1 MLAVGATQGPAD
13 YVDETAETS
22 DKGGGIT
29 TGGGASLQSQC
40 RYGRVEPSPGAD
52 VARVSPVSAHMWQWW
67 AQSACGCRSSGP
79 SPDSHVAGFSTH
91 YPQPA
96 YQFSAVQAYV
106 DEAKDAPTGKPQ
118 PHRGTGPGWV
128 WTGYTRLGSTE
139 PAGMYR
145 AGWDAH
151 AGKFNRTNRAY
162 PDVALIGK
170 NYNVQIGGFI
180 KQVCGTSA
188 SAPVVAAMISLANV
202 ARRTAGKSALGFI
215 NPWLYNNSAVAS
227 DITVGRNNCCA
238 GMVYSEV
245 CCPDGYSAAKGWDP
259 LTGLG
264 SLNFK
269 RFLAAVNRG

>member
-1 MLAVGATQGPAD
+1 MSTKQ
-13 YVDETAETS
+13 
-22 DKGGGIT
+22 KMRRQ
-29 TGGGASLQSQC
+29 ASLNHTERPGQDGS
-40 RYGRVEPSPGAD
+40 GR
-52 VARVSPVSAHMWQWW
+52 
-67 AQSACGCRSSGP
+67 
-79 SPDSHVAGFSTH
+79 
-91 YPQPA
+91 
-96 YQFSAVQAYV
+96 
-106 DEAKDAPTGKPQ
+106 DAL
-118 PHRGTGPGWV
+118 GWDIPN
-128 WTGYTRLGSTE
+128 RLGYTE
-139 PAGMYR
+139 PAGTYR